1 MKVLTFDQST
11 RVSGYSYFEEG
22 KYVCSGLVDMSK
34 STLNTY
40 DRSFKM
46 AKALWKIIKKYN
58 PDCLVIEDTQQQNN
72 VQTVITLA
80 RLQGMVIGY
89 AEAHGIGVHIL
100 LPTKWR
106 GVLGYAQGP
115 KVKRGMLKQQSIDRV
130 KNNYGLDLPEDECEA
145 ININEAAHKIF
156 NFVEDDIWDD

>member
-22 KYVCSGLVDMSK
+22 QYVCSGLVDLSK

-130 KNNYGLDLPEDECEA
+130 KNNYGLDLPEDECES
-145 ININEAAHKIF
+145 ICINEAAHKIF